1 LRGRQKLPHPAAE
14 PVSLHDSEI
23 AANEVVDQ
31 VPMSTYG
38 TKQTWRDVGLESVM
52 RSKTDIDRYRP
63 TRLSQDFRAKRDNK
77 LTNLTAWIAS
87 FVRVPC
93 R

>member
-31 VPMSTYG
+31 VPMSTHG
-38 TKQTWRDVGLESVM
+38 TKQVGLESVM

>member
-31 VPMSTYG
+31 VPMSTHG
-38 TKQTWRDVGLESVM
+38 PKQTAEAQPWLSAYGL
-52 RSKTDIDRYRP
+52 
-63 TRLSQDFRAKRDNK
+63 
-77 LTNLTAWIAS
+77 
-87 FVRVPC
+87 
-93 R
+93 

>member
-1 LRGRQKLPHPAAE
+1 MAPRLISTTRTSGGRTGYLMFRPDYSRLFYQETFDTEKFCSHPRQLLQSPA
-14 PVSLHDSEI
+14 
-23 AANEVVDQ
+23 Q
-31 VPMSTYG
+31 
-38 TKQTWRDVGLESVM
+38 KQTSSRWCW
-52 RSKTDIDRYRP
+52 P
-63 TRLSQDFRAKRDNK
+63 TRLSQEFRAKRDNK